1 MIKGN
6 FSNLDAKEIDELP
19 LKGINLK
26 RIGLTKEQLL
36 AKNLKFL
43 AQEYIQLE
51 ETKKNFAGLILKN
64 FKNLDFSEFL
74 NYTKFYIKE
83 KYIKKSAAS
92 SCISGLNIVSVDG
105 SSAVKRF
112 MNVDFSFLKAICV
125 KYYFYNEGKSA
136 KIKYYPDLSGFNNY
150 SVQGNYYNR
159 EENVIESKVS
169 MDMTFMEINLL
180 NNFIENSTSSD
191 IDLIIIDGS
200 IVIMPIN
207 LLFSQDPEI
216 SIKYDRLL
224 REYHK
229 LYLNCKDNGI
239 ILVGSIKDTRTSALC
254 HLLQESIQLLHSN
267 GTDLTDF
274 ININYRQIID
284 YFSDLDLFN
293 RILDKSERSCIFN
306 CKRDIE
312 KIRDN
317 GIKKEIPFYFPL
329 SFYAFYIKTAKF
341 DIPCR
346 IEFFMEEKHS
356 IKKASEKAD
365 LISSMLL
372 PISSMNEHYG
382 LPIPQIEAH
391 KRAVFKPDEINL
403 LFNNLKRH
411 LNKNG
416 VNLIEK
422 RRTRRPF

>member
-26 RIGLTKEQLL
+26 RIGVTKEQLL
-36 AKNLKFL
+36 ANNLKIL

-51 ETKKNFAGLILKN
+51 ETKKNFADLILKN

-83 KYIKKSAAS
+83 KYIKKSAES

-125 KYYFYNEGKSA
+125 KYDFYNDGKSA
-136 KIKYYPDLSGFNNY
+136 KIKYFPDLSGFNNY
-150 SVQGNYYNR
+150 SVQGNYFNR

-180 NNFIENSTSSD
+180 NNFIEQSTSSD

-207 LLFSQDPEI
+207 LLFSKDPEI

-239 ILVGSIKDTRTSALC
+239 LLVGSIKDTRTSALC
-254 HLLQESIQLLHSN
+254 HLLQDSIQLLHSN

-284 YFSDLDLFN
+284 YLSDLDLFN

-317 GIKKEIPFYFPL
+317 GIKKEIPYYFPL

-372 PISSMNEHYG
+372 PVSSMNEHYG

>member
-36 AKNLKFL
+36 ANNLKIL

-51 ETKKNFAGLILKN
+51 ETKRNFADLILKN

-83 KYIKKSAAS
+83 KYIKKSAES

-125 KYYFYNEGKSA
+125 KYDFYNDGKSA
-136 KIKYYPDLSGFNNY
+136 KIKYFPDLSGFNNY
-150 SVQGNYYNR
+150 SVQGNYFNR

-180 NNFIENSTSSD
+180 NNFIEHSTSSD

-207 LLFSQDPEI
+207 LLFSKDPEI

-239 ILVGSIKDTRTSALC
+239 LLVGSIKDTRTSALC
-254 HLLQESIQLLHSN
+254 HLLQDSIQLLHSN

-293 RILDKSERSCIFN
+293 RILNKSERSCIFN

-317 GIKKEIPFYFPL
+317 GIKKEIPYYFPL

-372 PISSMNEHYG
+372 PVSSMNEHYG